1 VVVTPIILDCDP
13 GHDDALAIMLAAAHP
28 AVELL
33 AISTVA
39 GNQTLDKTTR
49 NARRVCDVARIAGV
63 PIVSGRA
70 DPLRGE
76 RIVAQDVHGVSGLD
90 GPTFG
95 EPVTP
100 VVSADGI
107 GYLRDL
113 LRARVEPVT
122 VVATGP
128 LTNIAAMLLAAPDVA
143 SVIDRVV
150 FMGGSTGQGNV
161 TPYAEFN
168 VHADPEAAD
177 VVLHS
182 GVPVVMCGLNV
193 THQALADE
201 VVVER
206 IDAVGSPL
214 AQVCVELLTFF
225 GGTYREIWGFPAP
238 PLHDP
243 VAVALVADP
252 TVVQTVR
259 TRVDIELSGTHT
271 RGATVVDLYARTGR
285 PPNAE
290 VAVGL
295 DTARFWD
302 MIVESVAG
310 LST

>member
-1 VVVTPIILDCDP
+1 MATPIILDCDP

-49 NARRVCDVARIAGV
+49 NARLICDVAGVGGV

-70 DPLRGE
+70 DPLRGN

-90 GPTFG
+90 GPAFG
-95 EPVTP
+95 TPVTP

-113 LRARVEPVT
+113 LRARAEPVT

-128 LTNIAAMLLAAPDVA
+128 LTNIAAVLLAAPDVA

-182 GVPVVMCGLNV
+182 GIPVVMCGLNV

-201 VVVER
+201 VVVKR
-206 IDAVGSPL
+206 IAAIGSPL
-214 AQVCVELLTFF
+214 ARVCVELLTFF
-225 GGTYREIWGFPAP
+225 GGTYREIWGFSAP

-243 VAVALVADP
+243 VAVALVADAA
-252 TVVQTVR
+252 VVQTVR
-259 TRVDIELSGTHT
+259 TRLDIELSGTHT

-295 DTARFWD
+295 DTGRFWD
-302 MIVESVAG
+302 MIVESVAR
-310 LST
+310 LSI